1 MSTTIPDEL
10 VTVSA
15 EIPRA
20 VRDAIDEIARR
31 DGDRSRASVI
41 RSALVA
47 FVAVA
52 DQNKT
57 APPGRRGEATDT
69 EE

>member
-1 MSTTIPDEL
+1 MSTVTPEEL

-20 VRDAIDEIARR
+20 VRDALDEIARL

-47 FVAVA
+47 FVS

-57 APPGRRGEATDT
+57 APPGRRGEATNT
-69 EE
+69 EEE